1 MVIPAVTLAEVVR
14 GVARDARVNRL
25 IKAADVWPADEPLAR
40 YAGRLLGQAGSDSTI
55 DALVAATALAAT
67 NQQGAGR
74 CVLLT
79 SDPDDLERLLAAD
92 RGVLV
97 VRV

>member
-1 MVIPAVTLAEVVR
+1 MAR
-14 GVARDARVNRL
+14 GARVNRL

-40 YAGRLLGQAGSDSTI
+40 HAGRLLGQAGSDSTI
-55 DALVAATALAAT
+55 DALVAAKALTAT
-67 NQQGAGR
+67 NRQGGGR
-74 CVLLT
+74 SVLLT
-79 SDPDDLERLLAAD
+79 SDPDGLERLLAAD